1 MSIDSDVDP
10 SEVST
15 AKRKPSRSWLL
26 IDAAGNS
33 TMLNVDSYAIIRR
46 VHIYARDLRVFESSI
61 SSPLSIRTREGAIV
75 LNLEHIKVIIT
86 ADEVSLLSTRCL
98 PFLLDYFVV
107 GFASG
112 AIK

>member
-75 LNLEHIKVIIT
+75 LNLEVIIT

-107 GFASG
+107 GRFDFDYIFA
-112 AIK
+112 

>member
-75 LNLEHIKVIIT
+75 LNLEV
-86 ADEVSLLSTRCL
+86 R
-98 PFLLDYFVV
+98 PFLFLSFFFIHYWVFSNVLIIFGIALWSDEAY
-107 GFASG
+107 
-112 AIK
+112 